1 MPRKKEPAMSEPEN
15 TVAPEQK
22 TRKTP
27 VRKSPAEK
35 AQAVLDA
42 ANKRVEKAEKRRDT
56 LREQLDAAE
65 TEFSSATAA
74 QSYAAG
80 HPDLSA

>member
-1 MPRKKEPAMSEPEN
+1 MSEPTPVDSAEPMK
-15 TVAPEQK
+15 V
-22 TRKTP
+22 RKTP